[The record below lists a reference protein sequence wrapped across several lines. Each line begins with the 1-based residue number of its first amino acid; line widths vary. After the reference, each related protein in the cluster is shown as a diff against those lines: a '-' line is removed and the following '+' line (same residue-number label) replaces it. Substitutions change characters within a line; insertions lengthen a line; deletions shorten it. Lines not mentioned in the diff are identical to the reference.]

1 MLRVVWDLI
10 RVRQWYKNLVIF
22 LSILFV
28 GRFFELDSL
37 VLTLIGFFCL
47 CFISSANYVINDIVD
62 LKRDRE
68 NPEKKNRPLAFGKI
82 SALWAGLLAL
92 TLILASMFFAYLIA
106 PKFALAVLAIFI
118 VGQAYNFFLKHE
130 AFADVLTIAVNF
142 MLRSIS
148 GAYILNLNISPWIV
162 LCTFMLSIF
171 LSVSK
176 RAGEFSLL
184 AENATAHRSVLQAYT
199 KEVTSSLMIV
209 ATVMLTMSYSLY
221 SFLSNKNLIITLPAA
236 LYVIFRYFYLSHS
249 NAQIVRHPELVFKD
263 VRMVIGVALWAILI
277 FALLYFSQTLSALLQ
292 F

>member
-1 MLRVVWDLI
+1 MLRGVWDLI

-28 GRFFELDSL
+28 GRFFEIDSL
-37 VLTLIGFFCL
+37 ILTAIGFFCL
-47 CFISSANYVINDIVD
+47 CFVSSVNYVINDITD

-68 NPEKKNRPLAFGKI
+68 NPEKKDRPLASGKI
-82 SALWAGLLAL
+82 STLSAGVIA
-92 TLILASMFFAYLIA
+92 LILFLAAMFLSYLLA
-106 PKFALAVLAIFI
+106 PKFAFAVFAIFA
-118 VGQAYNFFLKHE
+118 VGQAYSFFFKHE

-142 MLRSIS
+142 MFRAVS
-148 GAYILNLNISPWIV
+148 GAYILDLNISPWIV
-162 LCTFMLSIF
+162 LCTFMLSVF

-184 AENATAHRSVLQAYT
+184 AENAAAHRNVLHAYT

-221 SFLSNKNLIITLPAA
+221 SFLSNKNLIITLPVA

-249 NAQIVRHPELVFKD
+249 NAQVVRHPEMIFKD
-263 VRMVIGVALWAILI
+263 VRMVVGIALWAAII
-277 FALLYFSQTLSALLQ
+277 FGLLYFKPVAFVLLQ
-292 F
+292 A